1 MKFKLLQAIFWVEI
15 IFSIGLMAGSRG
27 YLTTP
32 DELKI
37 IAQKATQGVEPYRT
51 AYKDVLIW
59 ADKEWNFSP
68 EKIVECP
75 GADEPAWLD
84 EFGGASIVYAKA
96 LAYHLTG
103 KKAYARQVKKILDR
117 LMRSILD
124 VAEGDDFPERQCMLN
139 LAWGIPE
146 YLYAADLI
154 EDFWANSTSVGPL
167 NYYPHN
173 TDLGKGPSKFLFQ
186 NWLVKTAYYI
196 VSKNDLGNHNWGVAG
211 SNLCLAIADYLWD
224 RPEVIIHHRNPPW
237 INGGEPFFF
246 HPDQA
251 YQYVKKHLLDSMNGY
266 TVSFWSRHS
275 CDLLN
280 KSDRNL
286 PQLGPPVKGQITENG
301 IVTQDARRQ
310 EWCNI
315 SRYNGE
321 YQNYPQVHLDNLIA
335 AAELIWRRGDD
346 TVFTNIDSTD
356 IPNFSYSDHRGNR
369 YTTHLKPG
377 RGSLRRALNAI
388 IIDSQTPYKRG
399 NGLWVAYRFYLQ
411 KEKKITPD
419 LAEWKKWLDRHAR
432 PSQGIC
438 FATLTHCFAETER
451 PLPPPQIPPPL
462 SPPNCPSSERIP
474 FKTRSP

>member
-1 MKFKLLQAIFWVEI
+1 MA
-15 IFSIGLMAGSRG
+15 AGSRG

-32 DELKI
+32 AELQQ
-37 IAQKATQGVEPYRT
+37 IALKAEEGLEPYHT
-51 AYKDVLIW
+51 GYKDVLDW
-59 ADKEWNFSP
+59 ANKDWRFTP
-68 EKIVECP
+68 EQIVTCP
-75 GADEPAWLD
+75 GADQPAWLD
-84 EFGGASIVYAKA
+84 EFGGAAIVYANG

-103 KKAYARQVKKILDR
+103 NPQYARRVKKILDI
-117 LMRSILD
+117 LMQSVRD

-154 EDFWANSTSVGPL
+154 DDFWADSTSVGPA
-167 NYYPHN
+167 NYYPHD
-173 TDLGKGPSKFLFQ
+173 TLLTRGPSKKLFQ
-186 NWLVKTAYYI
+186 NWLIKTAYYI

-237 INGGEPFFF
+237 INDGEPFYF

-251 YQYVKKHLLDSMNGY
+251 YHYIRKHVLDSMNGY

-275 CDLLN
+275 CDLLA

-286 PQLGPPVKGQITENG
+286 PGLGPPVKGQITENG

-315 SRYNGE
+315 TRYNGE
-321 YQNYPQVHLDNLIA
+321 YQNYPQVHLDNLLA
-335 AAELIWRRGDD
+335 VAELLWRRGDD
-346 TVFTNIDSTD
+346 TVFTNIDTTD
-356 IPNFSYSDHRGNR
+356 IPRFTYTDHRGNR

-399 NGLWVAYRFYLQ
+399 NGLWVAYRYYRFGQDTISADLQ
-411 KEKKITPD
+411 Q
-419 LAEWKKWLDRHAR
+419 WRKWLDFHAR

-438 FATLTHCFAETER
+438 FATMTHGFGEGEI
-451 PLPPPQIPPPL
+451 PLPPPQLAPPL
-462 SPPNCPSSERIP
+462 SQESPVKSEKIP
-474 FKTRSP
+474 FRIRTP